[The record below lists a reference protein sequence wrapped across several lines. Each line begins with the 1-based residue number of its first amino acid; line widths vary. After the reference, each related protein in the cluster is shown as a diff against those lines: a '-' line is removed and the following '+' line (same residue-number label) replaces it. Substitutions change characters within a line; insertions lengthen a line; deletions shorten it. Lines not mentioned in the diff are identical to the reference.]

1 MEKKPGWNYIF
12 IDSLN
17 QYIAINEKTDVLY
30 TEDKTRYTP
39 EECHMLKDV
48 DYQIPLQ
55 IHIIKKLFNG
65 EIIRI

>member
-12 IDSLN
+12 IDTLK

-39 EECHMLKDV
+39 EECHMLKGI

-55 IHIIKKLFNG
+55 VHIIKKLFNG
-65 EIIRI
+65 ELVRL